1 MLYYGWVSTNYGQK
15 CLLYAILQVKVS
27 TSCYTDWM
35 KVFML
40 CNTTVQVSA
49 SCYAGYERVSTSYYT
64 TGVYILWAPMSA
76 CHSIGKATSCY
87 TDCGCVYF
95 MLYNGLGNCWMQLM
109 TGYSI
114 SLYGIICLFHS
125 DHFKELISQYISCH
139 NGLILLLYSNHFKEL
154 ISQYITGHNSI
165 PNSIIGLLHSD
176 HS

>member
-1 MLYYGWVSTNYGQK
+1 MSTLCYTTGESVYFMLYWLDEGVYVMQYYGAS
-15 CLLYAILQVKVS
+15 
-27 TSCYTDWM
+27 SC
-35 KVFML
+35 FML
-40 CNTTVQVSA
+40 CWLWESV
-49 SCYAGYERVSTSYYT
+49 YSYYT

-76 CHSIGKATSCY
+76 CHSIGKTTSCY